1 MQALMLAAGMGKR
14 LGAYTNN
21 QTKCMVKVGGKT
33 LLEHAADALRQAGI
47 KKFVLVVGYEGEK
60 LMAFAREKL
69 SDFELEFVVNKD
81 YDTTNNIYSLYMAR
95 EQFMAD
101 DTILLESDLIYEPQ
115 LIRQMV
121 EAEAPNLVAV
131 AKFEHWMDG
140 TVTLVDDQGLI
151 REFIEKK
158 DFSYA
163 RADRY
168 YKTVNVYKFSRE
180 FVSEQYVPFLSAY
193 IQAYGKNQYYEMVL
207 KALAHL
213 PFAGLKAF
221 EMGELKWYEIDDVQD
236 LDIANTMFAQDSD
249 RLRAYEC
256 HFGGYWR
263 FGGLRDFC
271 YLVNPYFPPKKM
283 VEQMEYFYHTLL
295 TQYPS
300 GMYVQKL
307 LAGKMFGV
315 KEDYLLVGNG
325 AAELINTLGRTMK
338 GKTALSIPAFNEYVR
353 CFPDCEIVP
362 LSGASH
368 DFRFD
373 MDELRMA
380 AQSADNLI
388 IINPDNPSGAFLTK
402 AEVLELAQVCQE
414 HNTRLVIDESFVDFA
429 EQSVRFSLLDNS
441 ILEKY
446 PNLLVMKSISKSY
459 GVPGLRLGVCAS
471 GDQEWI
477 AVMRGL
483 LPVWNI
489 NSFGEYFFQIYGLY
503 ASQYEAACDEIVR
516 QREKMSRRLAEFS
529 FLTPYPSQANYI
541 MCRVDGIS
549 SHELSN
555 RLLRDNDLLIKDL
568 STKNGFDGQ
577 SFIRVAV
584 RDEGDNQALYQALE
598 QIEACDIM
606 LDKISQR

>member
-1 MQALMLAAGMGKR
+1 
-14 LGAYTNN
+14 
-21 QTKCMVKVGGKT
+21 
-33 LLEHAADALRQAGI
+33 
-47 KKFVLVVGYEGEK
+47 
-60 LMAFAREKL
+60 
-69 SDFELEFVVNKD
+69 
-81 YDTTNNIYSLYMAR
+81 
-95 EQFMAD
+95 
-101 DTILLESDLIYEPQ
+101 
-115 LIRQMV
+115 
-121 EAEAPNLVAV
+121 
-131 AKFEHWMDG
+131 
-140 TVTLVDDQGLI
+140 VDDQGLI

-158 DFSYA
+158 NFSYA
-163 RADRY
+163 SADRY
-168 YKTVNVYKFSRE
+168 YTTVNVYQFSRE
-180 FVSEQYVPFLSAY
+180 VSTEQYVPFLTAY

-213 PFAGLKAF
+213 PFAGLRAF
-221 EMGELKWYEIDDVQD
+221 EMGNIKWYEIDDVQD
-236 LDIANTMFAQDSD
+236 LDIANTMFAQDED
-249 RLRAYEC
+249 RLKAYEG

-263 FGGLRDFC
+263 FGGMKDFC

-295 TQYPS
+295 TEYPS

-315 KEDYLLVGNG
+315 HEDYLLVGNG

-362 LSGASH
+362 LSGAAH

-373 MDELRMA
+373 MDQLRA
-380 AQSADNLI
+380 VAQQVDNLI
-388 IINPDNPSGAFLTK
+388 IINPDNPSGAFLTE
-402 AEVLELAQVCQE
+402 AQTLELADICQKS
-414 HNTRLVIDESFVDFA
+414 NTRLVVDESFVDFA
-429 EQSVRFSLLDNS
+429 EPGLRFTLLKNEV
-441 ILEKY
+441 LEKY

-471 GDQEWI
+471 GDTEWI
-477 AVMRGL
+477 AAMRGL

-503 ASQYEAACDEIVR
+503 ASQYEAACDEICR
-516 QREKMSRRLAEFS
+516 QREKMSRRLGEFS

-541 MCRVDGIS
+541 MCRVEGLS
-549 SHELSN
+549 SHELAN
-555 RLLRDNDLLIKDL
+555 RLLKDNDLLIKDL

-577 SFIRVAV
+577 SYIRVAV
-584 RDEGDNQALYQALE
+584 RDEGDNQALYRALE

>member
-69 SDFELEFVVNKD
+69 ADFDLEFVVNQD

-95 EQFMAD
+95 EQLMAD

-115 LIRQMV
+115 LIAEMV
-121 EAEAPNLVAV
+121 ASPEPNLVAV

-151 REFIEKK
+151 REFVEKK
-158 DFSYA
+158 NFSYA
-163 RADRY
+163 SADRY
-168 YKTVNVYKFSRE
+168 YKTVNVYKFSRD
-180 FVSEQYVPFLSAY
+180 FSTQQYVPFLTAY

-213 PFAGLKAF
+213 PFAGLHAF
-221 EMGELKWYEIDDVQD
+221 EMGHRKWYEIDDVQD
-236 LDIANTMFAQDSD
+236 LDIANTLFAGDEE

-256 HFGGYWR
+256 HFGGFWR
-263 FGGLRDFC
+263 FGELKDFC

-295 TQYPS
+295 TEYPS

-315 KEDYLLVGNG
+315 HEDYLLVGNG
-325 AAELINTLGRTMK
+325 AAELINTLGRTMS

-353 CFPDCEIVP
+353 CFPDCEILP

-373 MDELRMA
+373 MTELRTVA
-380 AQSADNLI
+380 AQADNLI
-388 IINPDNPSGAFLTK
+388 VINPDNPSGAFLTR
-402 AEVLELAQVCQE
+402 EQVLELADICQAN
-414 HNTRLVIDESFVDFA
+414 NTRFVVDESFVDFA
-429 EQSVRFSLLDNS
+429 QPDQRFTLLDND

-446 PNLLVMKSISKSY
+446 PNLMVLKSISKSY

-471 GDQEWI
+471 ADKDWV
-477 AVMRGL
+477 ATMRAL
-483 LPVWNI
+483 LPIWNI

-503 ASQYEAACDEIVR
+503 ASQYEAACNKIWQ
-516 QREKMSRRLAEFS
+516 QREKMIQQLSQFS
-529 FLTPYPSQANYI
+529 FLTPYPSQANYVL
-541 MCRVDGIS
+541 CRVDGIS
-549 SHELSN
+549 SQELAN

-584 RDEGDNQALYQALE
+584 RDEADNQALYQALA
-598 QIEACDIM
+598 QVEACDIM